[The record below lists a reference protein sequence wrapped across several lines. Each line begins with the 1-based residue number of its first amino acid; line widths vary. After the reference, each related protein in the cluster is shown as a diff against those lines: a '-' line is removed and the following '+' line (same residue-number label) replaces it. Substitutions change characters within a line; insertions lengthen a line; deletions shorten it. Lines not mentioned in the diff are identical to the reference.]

1 MTGHLLELLKGEGFV
16 NCFHTE
22 LEKSDNE
29 EENVE
34 REAVQSGDDEVQQ
47 LKKELLKT
55 RSELDVVK
63 AELAR
68 TAEELRTSRYD
79 EVGFKE
85 NNDKVLYY
93 TGLPTWEILLV
104 LFTFLQKH
112 LPVGRR
118 VLSPFQQLLMTLMRL
133 RLNLPSHDV
142 AYRFGVHQSTV
153 SRTFLHVIDAMYVRL
168 KPLIRWPERNDL

>member
-1 MTGHLLELLKGEGFV
+1 MPSLRLGHNDSKLTGNTCRYDRASARAAKRRRVCEL
-16 NCFHTE
+16 FHTE

-47 LKKELLKT
+47 LKIKELLKT

-85 NNDKVLYY
+85 NHDKVLYY

-118 VLSPFQQLLMTLMRL
+118 VLSPFQQLLMMLM
-133 RLNLPSHDV
+133 
-142 AYRFGVHQSTV
+142 
-153 SRTFLHVIDAMYVRL
+153 
-168 KPLIRWPERNDL
+168 